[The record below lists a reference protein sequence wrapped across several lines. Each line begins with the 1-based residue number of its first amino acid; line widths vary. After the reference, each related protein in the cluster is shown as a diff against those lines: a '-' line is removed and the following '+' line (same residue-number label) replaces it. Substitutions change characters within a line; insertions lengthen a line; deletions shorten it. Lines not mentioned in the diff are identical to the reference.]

1 MGKRKTIRQAVN
13 TKKIKGGRSAVHNF
27 NTRTKKNS
35 LALVYSQ
42 PTAIPNFGLRN
53 KVPTTTKGIKKHLR
67 RQAHA
72 LRAQAQ
78 EAAEASKASKD
89 NSIKNSSEEA
99 TDVLMQ

>member
-13 TKKIKGGRSAVHNF
+13 TTHTKGGRSAKHNA
-27 NTRTKKNS
+27 NVRTKKNS
-35 LALVYSQ
+35 LALIYSQ
-42 PTAIPNFGLRN
+42 PTAIPNFGLKN

-72 LRAQAQ
+72 LREQAKEAKAAKDSATTDRAQ
-78 EAAEASKASKD
+78 EDS
-89 NSIKNSSEEA
+89 

>member
-13 TKKIKGGRSAVHNF
+13 TKKIKGGRAAVHNL

-78 EAAEASKASKD
+78 EEAAEASKAS
-89 NSIKNSSEEA
+89 ILKNSTEEA